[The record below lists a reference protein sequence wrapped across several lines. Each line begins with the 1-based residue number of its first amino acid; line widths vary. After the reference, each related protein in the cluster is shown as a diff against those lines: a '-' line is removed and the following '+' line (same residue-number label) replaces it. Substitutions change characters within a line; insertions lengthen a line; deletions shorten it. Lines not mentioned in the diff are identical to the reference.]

1 METSVQAKPSLTIAR
16 RAVGEPRVLSFA
28 QERLWYLDQLAPG
41 NSVYNTPLRVKL
53 RGNLD
58 IDLFQRAL
66 NAVVERHEPLRTAF
80 IAKGGRPFP
89 LVLPKRPVSL
99 RTIDLRHLPL
109 PEREPQARRLTGRR

>member
-80 IAKGGRPFP
+80 N
-89 LVLPKRPVSL
+89 
-99 RTIDLRHLPL
+99 
-109 PEREPQARRLTGRR
+109 